1 VIDKMKNN
9 EPKYLISFI
18 FCGRNDNYLG
28 DFKYRITT
36 AINCLCRNVKKIGRL
51 NDMEV
56 IVVDWNSEI
65 PLMQLI
71 N

>member
-1 VIDKMKNN
+1 MKNN

-28 DFKYRITT
+28 YFKYRITT
-36 AINCLCRNVKKIGRL
+36 AINYLCRNVKKIGRL
-51 NDMEV
+51 KDMEV

>member
-1 VIDKMKNN
+1 MKNN

-36 AINCLCRNVKKIGRL
+36 TISYLCRNLKRIGRL
-51 NDMEV
+51 KDIEV
-56 IVVDWNSEI
+56 IIVDWNSEI